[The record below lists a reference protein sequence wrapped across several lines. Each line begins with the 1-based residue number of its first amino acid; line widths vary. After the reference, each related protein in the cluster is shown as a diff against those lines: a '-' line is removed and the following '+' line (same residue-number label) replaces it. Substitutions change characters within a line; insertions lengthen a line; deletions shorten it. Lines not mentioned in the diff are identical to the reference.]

1 MIAKAVGFSVVFACL
16 PSSLFRGGRS
26 MEGGIQEESDALLT
40 WILLSEE
47 ACGAGR
53 KQLLTWR
60 ERLGEAGVSGGYV
73 PCSL

>member
-1 MIAKAVGFSVVFACL
+1 
-16 PSSLFRGGRS
+16 

-53 KQLLTWR
+53 KELLTWR
-60 ERLGEAGVSGGYV
+60 ERLGEAGASGGYV
-73 PCSL
+73 SCSL